1 MSFLIKLFSVS
12 LVLILGISVA
22 WQTTP
27 NFSRSVS
34 SWVMIALAD
43 DEDEEDEEDEDEEEE
58 DEEEDEPASS
68 SSSKTEYKTIEVI
81 QEVIEYKPVTETV
94 LVTKEDYARDTDGD
108 SLVDAIDPDP
118 LVVQSEYFSDTDNDG
133 IPNALDQHH
142 DEDDFAYFDFETDD
156 NNNGIVDSY
165 EQE

>member
-1 MSFLIKLFSVS
+1 MV
-12 LVLILGISVA
+12 
-22 WQTTP
+22 T
-27 NFSRSVS
+27 
-34 SWVMIALAD
+34 LAD
-43 DEDEEDEEDEDEEEE
+43 DDEDEDEEDEHEDEDEDE
-58 DEEEDEPASS
+58 DEDKPTSS

-118 LVVQSEYFSDTDNDG
+118 LVVQSEYYSDIDGDG

-156 NNNGIVDSY
+156 NNNGIIDSY